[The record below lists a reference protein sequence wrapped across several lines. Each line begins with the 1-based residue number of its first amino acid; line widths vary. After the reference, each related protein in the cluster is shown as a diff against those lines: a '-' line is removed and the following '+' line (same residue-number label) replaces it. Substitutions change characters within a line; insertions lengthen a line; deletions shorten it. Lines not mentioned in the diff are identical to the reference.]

1 MEFAKLCAPTLKELF
16 IKELENSI
24 LSGKLEVG
32 TRLPS
37 ERELSEMMQ
46 VSRAVVNAGI
56 VERAKK
62 GFLTI
67 KPRVGTFVG
76 D

>member
-16 IKELENSI
+16 VKELENSI

-46 VSRAVVNAGI
+46 VSRAVVNAGV
-56 VERAKK
+56 VEMAKK
-62 GFLTI
+62 AF
-67 KPRVGTFVG
+67 
-76 D
+76 